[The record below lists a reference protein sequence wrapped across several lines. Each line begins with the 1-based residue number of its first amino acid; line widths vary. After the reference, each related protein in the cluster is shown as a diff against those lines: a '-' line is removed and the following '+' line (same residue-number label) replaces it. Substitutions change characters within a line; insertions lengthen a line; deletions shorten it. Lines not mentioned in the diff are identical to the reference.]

1 MKEIMISVICIV
13 TLIWACKKEDE
24 KVIPDVEKTSSLTTE
39 EREAADQ
46 MGTLI
51 PLSQFEEMKAS
62 FQKDINPDD
71 TRAVSYGR
79 TVLEKVL
86 VQKGCVGIRFYFA
99 KDKEG
104 KQTLIFIGVDKNGN
118 DIVSPADAKVE
129 GGSSETGGDG
139 PLCPKQC

>member
-1 MKEIMISVICIV
+1 MKRILISVICLV
-13 TLIWACKKEDE
+13 TLIWACQKEDE
-24 KVIPDVEKTSSLTTE
+24 KVTPDLEKTSALTAE
-39 EREAADQ
+39 EREAADR

-51 PLSQFEEMKAS
+51 PFSQFEEMKAS
-62 FQKDINPDD
+62 FQKDISPEG

-86 VQKGCVGIRFYFA
+86 AQKGCVGIRFYFA

-118 DIVSPADAKVE
+118 DMTSPVNAKVE
-129 GGSSETGGDG
+129 GGTSETGGDG